1 MAEQDVAIESLRHT
15 HTHTELLLDA
25 MIIKAGSGLS
35 LIT

>member
-1 MAEQDVAIESLRHT
+1 MAEQDVAIESLR